1 MDIST
6 TWLRE
11 WVNPKV
17 SDKELAE
24 TLTMAGLEVD
34 GINPVAP
41 PFNNVVI
48 GHVESCEKHPDADK
62 LSLCIVNTGSEKLQ
76 IICGAKNVREDLKVV
91 VATVGSVLPSGLKI
105 KKAKLRGVESNGMIC
120 SESELGLVDN
130 SEGILELEP
139 DAPIG
144 EDIRS
149 YLDLDDNI
157 VELDITPNRGDCF
170 SILGVAREVCANF
183 N

>member
-11 WVNPKV
+11 WVNPNV
-17 SDKELAE
+17 SDRELAE

-41 PFNNVVI
+41 SFNNVVI

-76 IICGAKNVREDLKVV
+76 IICGAKNVRKDLKVV
-91 VATVGSVLPSGLKI
+91 VATVGSVLQ
-105 KKAKLRGVESNGMIC
+105 
-120 SESELGLVDN
+120 VD
-130 SEGILELEP
+130 
-139 DAPIG
+139 
-144 EDIRS
+144 
-149 YLDLDDNI
+149 
-157 VELDITPNRGDCF
+157 
-170 SILGVAREVCANF
+170 
-183 N
+183 